1 MQIRSSH
8 ADTKGRMIL
17 LGFMYG
23 PKALINPAIYGT
35 VENHLTKALGHDNKG
50 SAGGAVCT

>member
-23 PKALINPAIYGT
+23 PKALISSGLYGT
-35 VENHLTKALGHDNKG
+35 AEAMPYVQR
-50 SAGGAVCT
+50 VFR